1 MNVKMFAKQ
10 DKVVGLAMLMLIFD
24 SPSNVYRRS
33 YILAFW
39 IAVCVV
45 VRKID
50 GKRGVCND
58 LE

>member
-10 DKVVGLAMLMLIFD
+10 DKIVGLAMLMLIFD
-24 SPSNVYRRS
+24 SPQTFIDEA
-33 YILAFW
+33 ILAFW

-50 GKRGVCND
+50 GKRGVCYD